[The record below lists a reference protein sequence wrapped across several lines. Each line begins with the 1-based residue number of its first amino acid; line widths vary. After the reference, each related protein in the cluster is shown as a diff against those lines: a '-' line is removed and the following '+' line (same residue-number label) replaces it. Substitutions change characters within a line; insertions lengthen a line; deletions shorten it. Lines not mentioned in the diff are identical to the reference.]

1 MPTLDDV
8 YRKFG
13 ETSEVTQLL
22 ETELG
27 TAQLFLRGVHEGLI
41 TPTLEADGK
50 RAAELLEKIDRQ
62 TLGQHIK
69 ETKQHTNAL
78 DKVEPFLSAALKER
92 NRLSHHFY
100 REHNIRKDTDAG
112 RAVMLADLES
122 IHSTLLEA
130 YKAAMMLLSG
140 IDLDAWVE
148 QFAQMPDNGETA
160 VVDDKTIYHLPL

>member
-1 MPTLDDV
+1 M
-8 YRKFG
+8 
-13 ETSEVTQLL
+13 
-22 ETELG
+22 
-27 TAQLFLRGVHEGLI
+27 

-69 ETKQHTNAL
+69 ETKQRTNAL
-78 DKVEPFLSAALKER
+78 DRVEPFLSAALKQR

-100 REHNIRKDTDAG
+100 REHNTLKNTDAG

-130 YKAAMMLLSG
+130 YKVIMLLSG
-140 IDLDAWVE
+140 IALDALVE
-148 QFAQMPDNGETA
+148 QFAQMPDKGETA
-160 VVDDKTIYHLPL
+160 VVDDKAIYHLPR